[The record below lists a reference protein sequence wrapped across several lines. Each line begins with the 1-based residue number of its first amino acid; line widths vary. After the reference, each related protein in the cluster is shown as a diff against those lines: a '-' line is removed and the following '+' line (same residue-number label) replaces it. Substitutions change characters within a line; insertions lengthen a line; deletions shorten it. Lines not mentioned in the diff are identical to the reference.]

1 MNACM
6 ANADISVV
14 VLTYNPDLNDLK
26 KTLRSIMLQDGVDFE
41 IVIADDGSK
50 NNLSEEI
57 KQYFAKF
64 GFTRYQL
71 VLNEVNHG
79 TVINVISGVE
89 KSSGKYIKL
98 ISPGDYLYD
107 TDTLKV
113 MFDFAEKNNAPLVF
127 GDILFF
133 DSNKDEFTVLK
144 KSALPHTTKCYEAK
158 SYKPDAIKRNN
169 LIVYDNIH
177 GVSTLVEKNVFT
189 KYLKM
194 IEGKSVY
201 CEDLAYRHMAYDEV
215 KMLYCHHPVA
225 MYGFGFGI
233 STGTNDKWAQRI
245 LNDLQAS
252 NKVMMQSFNPDNRMD
267 RLLKQALEERY
278 SGDSS
283 RTKKFFSSH
292 PSLLIKRLSIQWFP
306 RSSTLEYNESF
317 VSKVLDIDSGL

>member
-71 VLNEVNHG
+71 ALNEVNHG

-113 MFDFAEKNNAPLVF
+113 MFDFAEKNNAPMVF

-133 DSNKDEFTVLK
+133 DSNKEEFTVLK

-158 SYKPDAIKRNN
+158 SYNPDAIKSNN

-177 GVSTLVEKNVFT
+177 GVSTLVEKTVFT

-267 RLLKQALEERY
+267 KLLKQALEERY
-278 SGDSS
+278 SGESQK
-283 RTKKFFSSH
+283 TKKFFLKY

-317 VSKVLDIDSGL
+317 VSKVLDTETGL

>member
-1 MNACM
+1 M
-6 ANADISVV
+6 
-14 VLTYNPDLNDLK
+14 
-26 KTLRSIMLQDGVDFE
+26 
-41 IVIADDGSK
+41 
-50 NNLSEEI
+50 
-57 KQYFAKF
+57 
-64 GFTRYQL
+64 
-71 VLNEVNHG
+71 
-79 TVINVISGVE
+79 
-89 KSSGKYIKL
+89 
-98 ISPGDYLYD
+98 
-107 TDTLKV
+107 
-113 MFDFAEKNNAPLVF
+113 VF

-133 DSNKDEFTVLK
+133 DSNKEEFTVLK

-158 SYKPDAIKRNN
+158 SYNPDAIKSNN

-177 GVSTLVEKNVFT
+177 GVSTLVEKTVFT

-267 RLLKQALEERY
+267 KLLKQALEERY
-278 SGDSS
+278 SGESQK
-283 RTKKFFSSH
+283 TKKFFLKH

-317 VSKVLDIDSGL
+317 VSKVLDTETGL